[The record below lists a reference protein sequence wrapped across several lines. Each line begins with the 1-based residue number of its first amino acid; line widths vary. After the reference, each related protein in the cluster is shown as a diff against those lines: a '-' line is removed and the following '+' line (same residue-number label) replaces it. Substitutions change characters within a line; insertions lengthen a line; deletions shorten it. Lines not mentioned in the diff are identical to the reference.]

1 MKIVLV
7 SDAWFPQIN
16 GVVTTLFKTK
26 QELEKLGHHVI
37 TITPDH
43 FKTIP
48 CPTYSEIRL
57 AIAPSKKVRELLKTF
72 QADAVHIATEGP
84 LGLAARAWCLK
95 QNFPFTTSFHTRFPE
110 YVKLRFHIPLALTYA
125 FQRWFHGAAQYTMVA
140 TEALRQELTEKGFP
154 NLVIWS
160 RGVDT
165 ELFRPREKKLLTC
178 PRPVFSYLGR
188 VAVEKN
194 IEAFLKLDLP
204 GTKYVIGDGPDMSKL
219 MQRYPEVIFAGFKT
233 GEDLALHLA
242 QADVFVFP
250 SRTDTFGLVVIEALA
265 CGVPVAAYPVRGPA
279 DIIVSGEF
287 GYLDEDLQNAAV
299 KALSLDHVS
308 CRAAALKYTWAACTQ
323 QFLSHL
329 NHTQQAQAKAQT
341 TMVATQ
347 DPTRVQP

>member
-37 TITPDH
+37 TITPDQFH
-43 FKTIP
+43 TIP

-57 AIAPSKKVRELLKTF
+57 AIAPSKKVRELLKNF

-84 LGLAARAWCLK
+84 LGLAARAWCVK
-95 QNFPFTTSFHTRFPE
+95 QNVAFTTSFHTRFPE

-140 TEALRQELTEKGFP
+140 TQALRQELTEKGFV

-165 ELFRPREKKLLTC
+165 ELFRPRDQTLLTA

-204 GTKYVIGDGPDMSKL
+204 GTKYVIGDGPDMAKL
-219 MQRYPEVIFAGFKT
+219 MPRYPEVVFVGFKT

-279 DIIVSGEF
+279 DIIIAGVS
-287 GYLDEDLQNAAV
+287 GYLDKDLRSAAL
-299 KALSLDHVS
+299 KALSLDPAR
-308 CRAAALKYTWAACTQ
+308 CRAAALQYTWAACTQ

-329 NHTQQAQAKAQT
+329 NQPQRVKTATA
-341 TMVATQ
+341 ATQ
-347 DPTRVQP
+347 DPTHAPP

>member
-26 QELEKLGHHVI
+26 QELEKLDHHVI
-37 TITPDH
+37 TITPDQ

-48 CPTYSEIRL
+48 CPTYPEIRL
-57 AIAPSKKVRELLKTF
+57 ALNPVKKVRELLETL
-72 QADAVHIATEGP
+72 QPDAVHIATEAP
-84 LGLAARAWCLK
+84 LGMAARAWCLK
-95 QNFPFTTSFHTRFPE
+95 HNFPFTTSFHTRFPE
-110 YVKLRFHIPLALTYA
+110 YVKLRFHIPLTLTYA
-125 FQRWFHGAAQYTMVA
+125 LQRWFHGASQYTMVA
-140 TEALRQELTEKGFP
+140 TEALKQELEKKGFR

-165 ELFRPREKKLLTC
+165 ALFRPREKNLLTY
-178 PRPVFSYLGR
+178 PRPIFAYLGR

-204 GTKYVIGDGPDMSKL
+204 GTKYVIGDGPDRVKL
-219 MQRYPEVIFAGFKT
+219 TQRYPEVVFVGFKT

-265 CGVPVAAYPVRGPA
+265 CGVPVAAHPVRGPG
-279 DIIVSGEF
+279 DIIINGEF
-287 GYLDEDLQNAAV
+287 GFLDEDLQNAAL
-299 KALSLDHVS
+299 KAVTLDPKR
-308 CRAAALKYTWAACTQ
+308 CRTAAMNYTWAACTQ

-329 NHTQQAQAKAQT
+329 NHSPRVNTEALS
-341 TMVATQ
+341 ATDATP
-347 DPTRVQP
+347 DPTRVRP